1 MKECF
6 WCLFIILFLFMIL
19 LMSWVAQVSPQLLKG
34 KTQVEKTAKP
44 VLNTFLEAIVRRST
58 STVWTCM
65 KNPSCNVEC
74 QAWHFILVSNSVPAR
89 IVPSL
94 KLTDGACPHGCYS
107 LWVITPI
114 PSTGISM
121 GEPITIWLA
130 NTPIRV
136 KTLTCTWLAVCSH
149 HKHPKVNIALNGTS
163 NGWHHLVFH
172 EPRLFIV

>member
-1 MKECF
+1 
-6 WCLFIILFLFMIL
+6 MIL

-58 STVWTCM
+58 SNVWTCM
-65 KNPSCNVEC
+65 KNPSYNVEC

-94 KLTDGACPHGCYS
+94 KLTDDTCPHGYYS
-107 LWVITPI
+107 LSDHPNSQHWNLD
-114 PSTGISM
+114 GRA
-121 GEPITIWLA
+121 TIWWLA

-136 KTLTCTWLAVCSH
+136 QTLTCTWLAVCSH